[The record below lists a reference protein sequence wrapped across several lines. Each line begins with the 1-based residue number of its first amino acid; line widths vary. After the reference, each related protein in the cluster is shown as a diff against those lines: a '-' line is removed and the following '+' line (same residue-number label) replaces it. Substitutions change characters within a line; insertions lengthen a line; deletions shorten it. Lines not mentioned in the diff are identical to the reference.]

1 MEEFTDAKSSTSA
14 RRNKKRGKN
23 KETVEENQ
31 GQRKENK
38 IKISQMQTK
47 YHLEDLSGEVR
58 FFHGRFI
65 TLADFTKQ

>member
-38 IKISQMQTK
+38 IKISQM
-47 YHLEDLSGEVR
+47 
-58 FFHGRFI
+58 
-65 TLADFTKQ
+65 

>member
-14 RRNKKRGKN
+14 RRNKKRGKS

-31 GQRKENK
+31 GQRKESK
-38 IKISQMQTK
+38 IKISQIQTK

-58 FFHGRFI
+58 FFHGSFI
-65 TLADFTKQ
+65 TLAD

>member
-14 RRNKKRGKN
+14 RIKKTGKN
-23 KETVEENQ
+23 KERVEANQ

>member
-14 RRNKKRGKN
+14 RINKKRGKN

-58 FFHGRFI
+58 FFHGSFI

>member
-14 RRNKKRGKN
+14 RVNKKRGKN

-38 IKISQMQTK
+38 IKISQM
-47 YHLEDLSGEVR
+47 
-58 FFHGRFI
+58 
-65 TLADFTKQ
+65 